1 MHNFKKLKCFATKG
15 WKKKPVHHMSIKNV
29 HIICDICPM
38 LEVDLY
44 SKSFN
49 NFDNNIEDVYKEIHA
64 IVTY

>member
-1 MHNFKKLKCFATKG
+1 
-15 WKKKPVHHMSIKNV
+15 MSIKNV